1 MFEICYAIES
11 PRSKLL
17 RVRVV
22 AVVRIAMARVVMRS
36 ILEPGLLGWRL
47 LVDIWPLRDTMPI
60 QPYLYLECKTQ
71 TQCNRLPNV
80 VYKVPLFHVCAEK

>member
-1 MFEICYAIES
+1 MFEISYAIES

-17 RVRVV
+17 RVRAVAVVRVV
-22 AVVRIAMARVVMRS
+22 AGVRIAMARVVMRS

-60 QPYLYLECKTQ
+60 QP
-71 TQCNRLPNV
+71 
-80 VYKVPLFHVCAEK
+80 